1 MIFKVGVKIFRLIN
15 MSLKMADDK
24 MPPPHAMMS
33 VTQDYLTDESNSK
46 SIGWFLYDGAHW
58 SLIG

>member
-1 MIFKVGVKIFRLIN
+1 